1 MNHYTQLTKNMVKH
15 LKKGEEVSL
24 NALLVKIKE
33 DKLVLTIKQEGR
45 EMEAFYRLDKG
56 DYFGL
61 SKEQLRDIFSQKERP
76 IFTAVKK

>member
-24 NALLVKIKE
+24 NALRVKIVE
-33 DKLVLTIKQEGR
+33 DKLVVTLKRDDQ
-45 EMEAFYRLDKG
+45 EMELFYRLEKG

-61 SKEQLRDIFSQKERP
+61 SKEQLKDIFAQREKP
-76 IFTAVKK
+76 IFTTNKR